1 MNNAILDVINRRRS
15 SREFLPDQLKKS
27 EWQTLLQAG
36 MCAPFAQAG
45 SRHFTFIQNQD
56 MILRL
61 NKSAK
66 DTAIAMEIPGLSQ
79 LAQNPDFHC
88 TYRAPSLILLSG
100 KSDTISPEADCAAA
114 AENILI
120 AAEALDFGACWIY
133 FTVLAFLSPE
143 ADVLRA
149 DLKIPKE
156 YRPLASIA
164 LGYRKR
170 SAQEPPQNSQPV
182 TIVL

>member
-1 MNNAILDVINRRRS
+1 MLFFLHKTVHILFCEKRHGRISISNDPPEKKTEEEKYEQRYTGRDKPTSKQPGVSTGPTQKIRMANA
-15 SREFLPDQLKKS
+15 
-27 EWQTLLQAG
+27 LQAG

-100 KSDTISPEADCAAA
+100 KSDTISPEAGCAAA

-120 AAEALDFGACWIY
+120 A
-133 FTVLAFLSPE
+133 
-143 ADVLRA
+143 
-149 DLKIPKE
+149 
-156 YRPLASIA
+156 
-164 LGYRKR
+164 RK
-170 SAQEPPQNSQPV
+170 P
-182 TIVL
+182 